1 MRWGFLQADN
11 WLNEKESEE
20 SSSKSDITTEKS
32 NYREHT
38 EPKYGV
44 EQVAVS
50 SPKEET
56 STMEGQNE
64 HLSSSEVRA
73 AQHSEDAVEE
83 VHDEEVKPIHM
94 PTMHQTDDSS
104 VEERNPCLQTLE
116 SETKLPFD
124 SQPVDNSVSIKEE
137 THSGF
142 KLTGNRRK
150 LGSSRRLKGRQHGP
164 EITEPA
170 EEVVENTCSDEEKTE
185 KEKMPT
191 GTISQEDLK
200 EQTSPDF
207 NLTKKITSAVEEQE
221 NTEEIPDEDTTL
233 SLNMM
238 DNSTTV
244 TTDFLN
250 STEEV
255 QEAEKK
261 FIKEPEDLTPL
272 PVHDVVQ
279 MDLIQ
284 AVEAS
289 VWNDNSDS
297 QNISNHDDN
306 VRTKSVPS
314 DVLDQEET
322 SHSQNTESLPCDEDS
337 VGQEICVQ
345 QTTNVNES
353 EGDVVLNE
361 ATSLM
366 GKQGSE
372 EVDLEEER
380 KDPANK
386 DHLAQ
391 DTNTSVEVTPDEPFS
406 VAQNEPETFEI
417 GHEENTRAK
426 PAEKVG
432 ISPAADTSNSR
443 GETDSKDETD
453 QRNLDV
459 DLDVDVRN
467 LDRMEVVEELSS
479 IFTKE
484 ENAHGSLSTV
494 DKEKDIN
501 ETSSVPNDGQKLQSN
516 TSDLQSIES
525 NMIPNREDSMALLH
539 DQSAFHNEEVVNPVT
554 FVQGTDVRAGEVD
567 VDVSAEPTQQDDFRS
582 NEMQTTSVVIGRR
595 SPSINLL
602 LPPNTEDAINTDSVI
617 IEATQSDK
625 QSPEGIKE
633 GLMQDQPFKSV
644 EVPSI
649 VVADQ
654 EMVESVIQEP
664 NNAPEGAHK
673 TSFEMKDSSPHVSP
687 NRRRKMGSTR
697 RNLGSRSKVENS
709 HQEQT
714 HTQSESV
721 ESSSKPEITTEKSNY
736 REHTEPKYGVEQ
748 VALSSPKE
756 ETSTMEGQNEHSSSS
771 EVRGAQHSADVVEEV
786 HDEEVKP
793 IHMPT
798 MHQTDDSSVEER
810 NPCLQTLES
819 ETKSPFDSQPVDNSV
834 SIKEETHS
842 GFKLRGNRRKLGSS
856 RRLKGRQHSP
866 EITEPAEEVVEN
878 TCSDEEKTEK
888 EKMPT
893 GTISQEDLKEQT
905 SPDFNLTKKIT
916 SAVEEQENTEEIPDE
931 DTTLSLNMMD
941 NSTTVTTDFLNST
954 EEVQEAEKKFIKEPE
969 DLTPLPVHD
978 VVQMDLI
985 QAVEASVWNDNS
997 DSQNISNHDDNVRTK
1012 SVPSDVLDQEE
1023 TSHSQNTESLPC
1035 DEDSVGQEICVQ
1047 QTTNVNESEGDVVLN
1062 EATSL
1067 MGKQGSEEVDL
1078 EEERKDPANKDHL
1091 AQDTNT
1097 SVEVTPDEPFSV
1109 AQNEPETFEIVH
1121 EENTRAKP
1129 AEKVGISPAA
1139 DTSNSRGET
1148 DSKDETD
1155 QRNLDVDLD
1164 VDVRNL
1170 DRMEVV
1176 EELSSIFTKEE
1187 NAHGS
1192 LSTVDKEKDIN
1203 ETSSVPN
1210 DGQKL
1215 QSNTSDL
1222 QSIESNMIPNREDS
1236 MALLHDQS
1244 AFHNEEVVNPVTFV
1258 QGTDVRA
1265 GEVDVDVSAE
1275 PTQQD
1280 DFRSNEMQTT
1290 SVVIGR
1296 RSPSINLLLPPN
1308 TEDAINTDSVIIEA
1322 TQSDK
1327 QSPEGIKEGLMQD
1340 QPFKSVEVP
1349 SIVVADQEMVESV
1362 IQEPN
1367 NAPEGAHKTSFEMKD
1382 SSPHVSPN
1390 RRRKMG
1396 STRRNLGSRSKVE
1409 NSHQEQTHTQSES
1422 VESSSKPET
1431 TTEKSNYRE
1440 HTEPKY
1446 GVEQVAVSSPKEETS
1461 TMEDKTEHLSSS
1473 EVRAA
1478 QHSADAVE
1486 EVHDEEV
1493 KPIHM
1498 PTMHQTDDFSVEERN
1513 PCLQTLESE
1522 TKSPFDSQ
1530 PVDNSV
1536 SIKEETHSGFK
1547 LTGNR
1552 RKLGSSRRLKGRQH
1566 GPEITEPAEEVV
1578 ENTCSDEEKTEK
1590 EKMPTGTI
1598 SQEDLKEQTSPDFN
1612 LTKKITSAVE
1622 DSVNIEA
1629 TQSDKQSPEGLKEG
1643 FIQDQP
1649 FQPVEAPSVVVAD
1662 PEMVESVTQEPNNA
1676 PEGAT
1681 KTNLEIKDS
1690 SSHVS
1695 SPNRRRKMGSTRRN
1709 LGSRSKVE
1717 NSHQKQAVDKED
1729 VNVGDVSPES
1739 VSVIAEKEPPINDQ
1753 QENRDSEQRKEKV
1766 FETVELSHTGESQG
1780 KSPAQQTLEENPDSL
1795 HQQAETEHHLTP
1807 DYLTALSPPQHD
1819 VTSESAAGGKRRKL
1833 GSSRKSRGPQKDE
1846 DRMMGAPKETDAILT
1861 EESVSTTS
1869 QEQREESSALDE
1881 KLQVDESVKKSSSG
1895 ISVSNAP
1902 EHSRPLSGKAPER
1915 GTPLQQ
1921 PYAEIRLRQESQ
1933 NTFALA
1939 GDSRGADVGSK
1950 RYNVMLV
1957 GDSCVG
1963 KTSLMQRAQSG
1974 KFSFD
1979 LPSSIGLDT
1988 STWTVMVD
1996 GKPVV
2001 LQLWDTA
2008 GQERFHSITRQ
2019 VFHKAQAFLLMYD
2032 VTSSQSFTAISY
2044 WANCIQEGAP
2054 EDVTILL
2061 LGNKS
2066 DCGERQVKTEEG
2078 EILAKEYNF
2087 EFMECS
2093 AATGD
2098 NVIHS
2103 LETVA
2108 RMLSE
2113 KDDTSEEAMVLHKE
2127 PPRSKRSGC
2136 C

>member
-1 MRWGFLQADN
+1 
-11 WLNEKESEE
+11 
-20 SSSKSDITTEKS
+20 
-32 NYREHT
+32 
-38 EPKYGV
+38 
-44 EQVAVS
+44 
-50 SPKEET
+50 
-56 STMEGQNE
+56 
-64 HLSSSEVRA
+64 
-73 AQHSEDAVEE
+73 
-83 VHDEEVKPIHM
+83 
-94 PTMHQTDDSS
+94 
-104 VEERNPCLQTLE
+104 
-116 SETKLPFD
+116 
-124 SQPVDNSVSIKEE
+124 
-137 THSGF
+137 
-142 KLTGNRRK
+142 
-150 LGSSRRLKGRQHGP
+150 
-164 EITEPA
+164 
-170 EEVVENTCSDEEKTE
+170 
-185 KEKMPT
+185 MPT
-191 GTISQEDLK
+191 GTISQEELK

-322 SHSQNTESLPCDEDS
+322 SHIQNTESSPCDTDS

-366 GKQGSE
+366 GAQGSE

-386 DHLAQ
+386 DHLAE
-391 DTNTSVEVTPDEPFS
+391 DTNTSVEVTPNEPFS

-443 GETDSKDETD
+443 GETDSKDKTD

-479 IFTKE
+479 IVTKE

-501 ETSSVPNDGQKLQSN
+501 ETSSVHNDGQKLQSN
-516 TSDLQSIES
+516 TSDLQTIES
-525 NMIPNREDSMALLH
+525 NMIPNREDSMALLP

-617 IEATQSDK
+617 IEAAQSDK
-625 QSPEGIKE
+625 QSPEGLKE
-633 GLMQDQPFKSV
+633 GLIQDQPFKSV
-644 EVPSI
+644 EAPSV

-654 EMVESVIQEP
+654 EMVESVTQEP

-673 TSFEMKDSSPHVSP
+673 TNFEMKDSSPHVSP

-697 RNLGSRSKVENS
+697 RNLGSRSKVENP

-748 VALSSPKE
+748 VAVSSPKE

-771 EVRGAQHSADVVEEV
+771 EVRGAQYSEDVVEEV
-786 HDEEVKP
+786 HDDEVKP
-793 IHMPT
+793 IHI
-798 MHQTDDSSVEER
+798 DDFSVEER

-842 GFKLRGNRRKLGSS
+842 GFKLTGNRRKLGSS
-856 RRLKGRQHSP
+856 RRLKGRQHGP

-893 GTISQEDLKEQT
+893 GTISQEELKEQT

-1023 TSHSQNTESLPC
+1023 TSHIQNTESSPC
-1035 DEDSVGQEICVQ
+1035 DTDSVGQEICVQ

-1067 MGKQGSEEVDL
+1067 MGAQGSEEVDL
-1078 EEERKDPANKDHL
+1078 
-1091 AQDTNT
+1091 
-1097 SVEVTPDEPFSV
+1097 
-1109 AQNEPETFEIVH
+1109 
-1121 EENTRAKP
+1121 
-1129 AEKVGISPAA
+1129 
-1139 DTSNSRGET
+1139 
-1148 DSKDETD
+1148 
-1155 QRNLDVDLD
+1155 
-1164 VDVRNL
+1164 
-1170 DRMEVV
+1170 EVV

-1203 ETSSVPN
+1203 ETSSVHN

-1215 QSNTSDL
+1215 QSNSSDL
-1222 QSIESNMIPNREDS
+1222 QTIESNMIPNREDS
-1236 MALLHDQS
+1236 MALLPDQS

-1327 QSPEGIKEGLMQD
+1327 QSPEGLKEGLIQD

-1349 SIVVADQEMVESV
+1349 SVVVADQEMVESV
-1362 IQEPN
+1362 TQEPN
-1367 NAPEGAHKTSFEMKD
+1367 NAPEGAHKTNFEMKD

-1422 VESSSKPET
+1422 VESSSKPEI

-1461 TMEDKTEHLSSS
+1461 TMKDKTEHLSSS

-1486 EVHDEEV
+1486 EVLEEEV

-1598 SQEDLKEQTSPDFN
+1598 SQEELKEQTSSDFN

-1629 TQSDKQSPEGLKEG
+1629 TQSDKQSPEGIKEG

-1649 FQPVEAPSVVVAD
+1649 FKPVEAPSVVVAD

-1690 SSHVS
+1690 SPHVS

-1717 NSHQKQAVDKED
+1717 NSHQKQEVDKED

-1846 DRMMGAPKETDAILT
+1846 DRMMGAPKERDAILT
-1861 EESVSTTS
+1861 EESVSTAS

-1881 KLQVDESVKKSSSG
+1881 KSEVDESVKKSSSG
-1895 ISVSNAP
+1895 ISVSNAQ

-1933 NTFALA
+1933 NTFAL
-1939 GDSRGADVGSK
+1939 GKLNSDSRGADVGSK

-2044 WANCIQEGAP
+2044 WANCIQEGAS